1 MRSLRNAI
9 LAIIISLPP
18 LTLASQDF
26 PLSYSSL
33 GAEVGYVD
41 AGTSGNG
48 GSAEDDLS
56 NDWEFGLNFTH
67 QFNPNIS
74 LLLQG
79 SYAEPET
86 RNLNLDVELWR
97 GSIGGRLHPTDYRL
111 AGWRPFAGGG
121 YSHSNLDTDLGSKNE
136 DMLYL
141 EGGLH
146 RMVSPRFLAEAG
158 VRGRLEVDDD
168 YIDGQVFAGIHYV
181 FGRKFPAAPRPRQP
195 LDVARLSTPPADTDG
210 DGVEDARDRCPNTPE
225 GALVDEAGCARE
237 LTREIKQTLYVE
249 FEHDRTEVRPAYYPE
264 IGKLARVLKQYPTAR
279 ILLEGHTDSTG
290 PASYNQRLSKSRADA
305 VMKVLVS
312 QFNIS
317 AERIRTSGMGESQP
331 IASNDTA
338 EGRARN
344 RRVEAIVFGT
354 YSEIMKK
361 TR

>member
-1 MRSLRNAI
+1 MTTSTARC
-9 LAIIISLPP
+9 LPVF
-18 LTLASQDF
+18 TMC
-26 PLSYSSL
+26 
-33 GAEVGYVD
+33 
-41 AGTSGNG
+41 
-48 GSAEDDLS
+48 SAES
-56 NDWEFGLNFTH
+56 SRRPRGPGNRWTWRACPHRRPTPMATASKTH
-67 QFNPNIS
+67 
-74 LLLQG
+74 G
-79 SYAEPET
+79 T
-86 RNLNLDVELWR
+86 
-97 GSIGGRLHPTDYRL
+97 
-111 AGWRPFAGGG
+111 
-121 YSHSNLDTDLGSKNE
+121 
-136 DMLYL
+136 
-141 EGGLH
+141 
-146 RMVSPRFLAEAG
+146 G
-158 VRGRLEVDDD
+158 VR
-168 YIDGQVFAGIHYV
+168 
-181 FGRKFPAAPRPRQP
+181 
-195 LDVARLSTPPADTDG
+195 TP
-210 DGVEDARDRCPNTPE
+210 PE